1 MAKNADPVY
10 FFVLNLVRYGV
21 FPPFGGVR
29 VLHRERMPMEGPV
42 IVAANHA
49 SFADPPVVAVST
61 NRRLNFMAKAELFKA
76 PLFGPLI
83 RRLGAFPVHRGEADI
98 EAVKHTLAL
107 LADGEAVLVFPEGGR
122 GDGKTLGEPNKGVT
136 LLAMKS
142 GARVLPVGVAGS
154 HRWLPQGAKF
164 PRRVRLTV
172 SIGEPFTFAEVQQEH
187 GKAAREQFGAILMQ
201 RIAELVREGG
211 QEVALPPTSSP

>member
-1 MAKNADPVY
+1 
-10 FFVLNLVRYGV
+10 
-21 FPPFGGVR
+21 
-29 VLHRERMPMEGPV
+29 
-42 IVAANHA
+42 
-49 SFADPPVVAVST
+49 
-61 NRRLNFMAKAELFKA
+61 MAKAELFK
-76 PLFGPLI
+76 PPVFGPLI
-83 RRLGAFPVHRGEADI
+83 RRIGAFPVHRGVADT

-142 GARVLPVGVAGS
+142 GAPVLPVGVAGS

-172 SIGEPFTFAEVQQEH
+172 AFGEPFTFAYIQRGH
-187 GKAAREQFGAILMQ
+187 GTDARNAFGPIIMEK
-201 RIAELVREGG
+201 IAVLVREGG
-211 QEVALPPTSSP
+211 QEVATQA

>member
-10 FFVLNLVRYGV
+10 FTVLNLVRYGV

-29 VLHRERMPMEGPV
+29 VLHGERMPMEGPV

-61 NRRLNFMAKAELFKA
+61 NRRLNFMAKAELFK
-76 PLFGPLI
+76 PPVFGPLI
-83 RRLGAFPVHRGEADI
+83 RRIGAFPVHRGVADT

-142 GARVLPVGVAGS
+142 DAPVLPVGVAGS
-154 HRWLPQGAKF
+154 HRWLPPKAKF

-172 SIGEPFTFAEVQQEH
+172 AFGETFTFAD
-187 GKAAREQFGAILMQ
+187 MQ
-201 RIAELVREGG
+201 RSHGTDARNAFGPALMRKIAELVREGG
-211 QEVALPPTSSP
+211 QEVTTQV

>member
-1 MAKNADPVY
+1 LAKNADPVY
-10 FFVLNLVRYGV
+10 FAVLNFVRHII

-29 VLHRERMPMEGPV
+29 VLHRERMPMEGAV

-49 SFADPPVVAVST
+49 SFADPPVVAIST
-61 NRRLNFMAKAELFKA
+61 NRRLNFMAKSELFK
-76 PLFGPLI
+76 PPIFGPLI
-83 RRLGAFPVHRGEADI
+83 RRIGAFPVHRGVADT

-122 GDGKTLGEPNKGVT
+122 GDGKTLGEANKGVT

-142 GARVLPVGVAGS
+142 GAPVLPVGVAGS
-154 HRWLPQGAKF
+154 HKWLPQGAKF

-172 SIGEPFTFAEVQQEH
+172 SFGEPFTFAEVQEQH
-187 GKAAREQFGAILMQ
+187 GKEARDMFGKILMEK
-201 RIAELVREGG
+201 IAELVREGG
-211 QEVALPPTSSP
+211 QEVNTTP

>member
-10 FFVLNLVRYGV
+10 FIVLNLVRYGV

-29 VLHRERMPMEGPV
+29 VLHRERMPMQGAA

-61 NRRLNFMAKAELFKA
+61 NRRLNFMAKAELFK
-76 PLFGPLI
+76 PVLFGPLI
-83 RRLGAFPVHRGEADI
+83 RRIGAFPVHRGVADT

-107 LADGEAVLVFPEGGR
+107 LADGEAVLVFPEGAR
-122 GDGKTLGEPNKGVT
+122 GDGKTLGEANKGVT

-142 GARVLPVGVAGS
+142 GVSVLPVGIAGS
-154 HRWLPQGAKF
+154 HRWLPHGAKF
-164 PRRVRLTV
+164 PKRVRLTV
-172 SIGEPFTFAEVQQEH
+172 AFGEPFTFEDVQREH
-187 GKAAREQFGAILMQ
+187 GTDARNRFGAILMEK
-201 RIAELVREGG
+201 IAQLVREGG
-211 QEVALPPTSSP
+211 QEVSTAG

>member
-10 FFVLNLVRYGV
+10 FTVLSLVRYGV

-29 VLHRERMPMEGPV
+29 VLHRERMPMEGAV

-61 NRRLNFMAKAELFKA
+61 NRRLNFMAKAELFK
-76 PLFGPLI
+76 PPIFGPLI
-83 RRLGAFPVHRGEADI
+83 RRIGAFPVHRGVADT

-142 GARVLPVGVAGS
+142 GALVLPVGVAGS
-154 HRWLPQGAKF
+154 HLWLPQGAKF

-172 SIGEPFTFAEVQQEH
+172 SFGEPFRFSDVQRDHGPEARSRFGEV
-187 GKAAREQFGAILMQ
+187 LMQ
-201 RIAELVREGG
+201 KIAELVREGG
-211 QEVALPPTSSP
+211 QDIATPA